1 MASPPAVAQQR
12 RIRDL
17 LALTR
22 ARQLLLG
29 ERGIDLCRALH
40 KRQDLEKVV
49 DWAVLNN
56 GASTQKAQQV
66 LRCIPL
72 LPHESTEA
80 IHASMGGGEMSPE
93 DEVAKKISSDDKLFL
108 ATFLLND
115 SNRMDVQKLQDITSS
130 GRSGHSM
137 IAPPAGYCAD
147 TVEEVEEGSSSW
159 PPPGCFGADDADQ
172 RI

>member
-1 MASPPAVAQQR
+1 MASPSAVAQQR

-29 ERGIDLCRALH
+29 ERGTDLCRALH

-49 DWAVLNN
+49 VDWAVLNN
-56 GASTQKAQQV
+56 GASSHKAQQV
-66 LRCIPL
+66 LQCIPL

-80 IHASMGGGEMSPE
+80 IHASMGGEMLPE

-108 ATFLLND
+108 TAFLLNKD
-115 SNRMDVQKLQDITSS
+115 NRIDAQKLQDITSS
-130 GRSGHSM
+130 GGPPSM
-137 IAPPAGYCAD
+137 IAPPAGYCTDA
-147 TVEEVEEGSSSW
+147 VMEEEG